1 MNYREARAYLDEVEN
16 LRGMDFSL
24 IEVAELSSRMGRP
37 DRRTKMIHIAGT
49 NGKGSVGN
57 FICQVLALS
66 GYRVGRFTSPAVL
79 RYRECIQKITE
90 KNGRVMREDISEDEV
105 ADTLTVI
112 RKHCEQMVSVGY
124 KQPTSFEIE
133 TILAFQK
140 FADWEVDVA
149 VVETGLGGRMDATN
163 IIEHP
168 LQCVFTSISVEHERI
183 LGDSVDKIAREKYG
197 IIVEGSQ
204 VISPISDACVDIL
217 EDTCRKKNAEL
228 HFVEEES
235 LKVEEYTIKG
245 SHFSYRGVHYH
256 VGQIGTYQV
265 ENAALAVEALE
276 QLRENGLEG
285 ITQEHICE
293 GLDSSKWP
301 GRLDVVSDNPFVL
314 VDGAHNPSAVERLA
328 ESLRVYFP
336 GEQFDFIFGVFS
348 DKDYR
353 RETEMLIPLMHRAYT
368 VTAPGKRGLP
378 GDTLEQCISQYAQ
391 KQGREV
397 EISTCDSMAQA
408 CERALGGLEKGRK
421 LVVCGSLS
429 IVGDAYHYRGDG
441 QYADRG

>member
-1 MNYREARAYLDEVEN
+1 MNYGEARAYLDEVEN
-16 LRGMDFSL
+16 LRDRDYSL
-24 IEVAELSSRMGRP
+24 IEVAALSSRMGRP

-57 FICQVLALS
+57 FICEVLALS

-79 RYRECIQKITE
+79 RYRECIQKIYTQ
-90 KNGRVMREDISEDEV
+90 NGKVMREDISENEV
-105 ADTLTVI
+105 AEAVTVI
-112 RKHCEQMVSVGY
+112 RKHCEEMVSAGY

-140 FADWEVDVA
+140 FADWGVDVA

-168 LQCVFTSISVEHERI
+168 LQCVFTSISIEHERI
-183 LGDSVDKIAREKYG
+183 LGDSVEKIAREKYG

-204 VISPISDACVDIL
+204 VISPVSHACADIL
-217 EDTCRKKNAEL
+217 EHICRKKNAEL
-228 HFVEEES
+228 HFLEEES
-235 LKVEEYTIKG
+235 LKVEEYTIGG
-245 SHFSYRGVHYH
+245 SRFVYRGEHYH

-276 QLRENGLEG
+276 QLRKKGFDR
-285 ITQEHICE
+285 ITREHICE
-293 GLDSSKWP
+293 GLASSKWP
-301 GRLDVVSDNPFVL
+301 GRLDVVSETPFVL

-328 ESLRVYFP
+328 ESLKVYFP

-353 RETEMLIPLMHRAYT
+353 QETEILIPLMHHAYT

-378 GDTLEQCISQYAQ
+378 GNTLEECISQCAG
-391 KQGREV
+391 KQEREV
-397 EISTCDSMAQA
+397 KVSTCDSMAQA
-408 CERALGGLEKGRK
+408 CEGALAGLEKGRK

-429 IVGDAYHYRGDG
+429 IVGDAYHYMGSEMPC
-441 QYADRG
+441 